1 MKAWRLE
8 AQAINQRIA
17 AGSKEPRSRVQ
28 MQQREAISRYYK
40 AKGSGNWLMDGM
52 FLRNG
57 FKRAVYGEPLK
68 LAGGAEVYTG
78 EPKEQ
83 ARPYENTASNA
94 MAGLVKKFKAWWN
107 KR

>member
-8 AQAINQRIA
+8 AEAINKRIA
-17 AGSKEPRSRVQ
+17 AGSKEPRARVQ
-28 MQQREAISRYYK
+28 MRQREAISRYYK

-57 FKRAVYGEPLK
+57 FKRAVYGEPVTYPN
-68 LAGGAEVYTG
+68 GTEVYDDVVRHPLPG
-78 EPKEQ
+78 DGGKSILGKIMSK
-83 ARPYENTASNA
+83 A
-94 MAGLVKKFKAWWN
+94 KAWWN